1 MNLNEETYRIR
12 QMMGLDEQRGQILK
26 FVKSLVDKS
35 KSTKPATQILS
46 NVTRKFKNVDDA
58 ILFYEKRRKS
68 FEAEWMSLM
77 KKLRNKEVNAQQYSN
92 GLEILKKQYGIKDV
106 NHFNNKIS
114 ELKDRKKVS
123 NLKSI
128 VGNLSQEKILTN
140 PEQLGKNIS
149 AGGSNNLGVFDLG
162 NGYVAKKSKF
172 GFKDDGIELL
182 KYKDKIKSPR
192 ISKTVQVKNMPE
204 ADGTQSLY
212 IVQQKAVG
220 KPMSDMSVEE
230 IRKIP
235 QTQIKNFEKD
245 LNELKNLGVTVDPS
259 KMNNFI
265 YNPDKGI
272 QLIDLN
278 VGNYLSQPGRIEHTI
293 NHVLRRK

>member
-35 KSTKPATQILS
+35 KSTKPATQMLS